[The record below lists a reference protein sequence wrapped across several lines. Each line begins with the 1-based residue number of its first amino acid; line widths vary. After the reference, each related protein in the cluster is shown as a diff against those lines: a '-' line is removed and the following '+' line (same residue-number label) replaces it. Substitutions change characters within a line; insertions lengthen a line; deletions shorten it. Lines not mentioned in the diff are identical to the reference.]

1 MEGKG
6 FLPKFQDMTLVT
18 GKIPAEG
25 LPRDLDS
32 VELLDLLF
40 DQKDGILRHE
50 GFNTDGSGNPEGWGM
65 AQPSIHSGS
74 SNEEFLSSIL
84 ADAVPASPLW
94 SSAGSDSG
102 ISEDH
107 LSDQLD
113 SPQHCVMSSSPQNME
128 AVHNEPPFQPRLE
141 PSCWATGLRVPELG
155 IQGAEISLGFDD
167 WNSEPFQE
175 EGRNIPSQPT
185 ADNFLSLTVKD
196 LLLSNTN
203 ETHKPQLQP
212 HQARELVLN
221 EDEKKLL
228 VKEGITLPSQL
239 PLTKQEERILKKIR
253 RKIRNKQSAQE
264 SRKKKKE
271 YIDGLENRMAACTAQ
286 NHELQRKVIR
296 LEKQNMTLL
305 QQLRKLQTLVMHS
318 TGRTAQTSTCIM
330 VLMLSFALVI
340 FPSFS
345 SFSFNKGGKEDDFT
359 PVRVFSRSLHDLE
372 SSRVFQVLSSPHSH
386 AAGEKYSEWNDQL
399 HVESRGTANKQDQ
412 TVNGKELTQ
421 DTESHAPNGSNSS
434 LRIGDIAKGVTI
446 LKDLNPED
454 HIEDPVRGHSPWTEL
469 TPDHRDE
476 M

>member
-6 FLPKFQDMTLVT
+6 FSPKFQDMTLVT

-50 GFNTDGSGNPEGWGM
+50 GFNTDGIRNPEGWGM

-74 SNEEFLSSIL
+74 CNEEFLSSIL

-113 SPQHCVMSSSPQNME
+113 SPQHCVMSSSPHNME
-128 AVHNEPPFQPRLE
+128 AVHNEPPFQPRPE

-155 IQGAEISLGFDD
+155 IHGAEISLGFDD

-203 ETHKPQLQP
+203 ETHKPQLQS

-271 YIDGLENRMAACTAQ
+271 YIDGLEN
-286 NHELQRKVIR
+286 
-296 LEKQNMTLL
+296 
-305 QQLRKLQTLVMHS
+305 
-318 TGRTAQTSTCIM
+318 
-330 VLMLSFALVI
+330 
-340 FPSFS
+340 
-345 SFSFNKGGKEDDFT
+345 
-359 PVRVFSRSLHDLE
+359 RSLHDLE

-446 LKDLNPED
+446 LEDLNPED

-469 TPDHRDE
+469 TPDHRDG

>member
-1 MEGKG
+1 M
-6 FLPKFQDMTLVT
+6 
-18 GKIPAEG
+18 IPTEG
-25 LPRDLDS
+25 LPRDFDS

-50 GFNTDGSGNPEGWGM
+50 GFHTDGRGSMENWGM
-65 AQPSIHSGS
+65 AQPSIHGGS

-84 ADAVPASPLW
+84 AETVPASPLW

-113 SPQHCVMSSSPQNME
+113 SPQHCVVSNSPQNIE
-128 AVHNEPPFQPRLE
+128 AVHAEPPFQPGLE
-141 PSCWATGLRVPELG
+141 SSCWAAGLRPPELDMPEP
-155 IQGAEISLGFDD
+155 EISLGFDD
-167 WNSEPFQE
+167 WNSEPFE
-175 EGRNIPSQPT
+175 EGRQNIPSESTP
-185 ADNFLSLTVKD
+185 NNVLSLTVKD

-203 ETHKPQLQP
+203 EMHKPQLQP

-228 VKEGITLPSQL
+228 VKEGVTLPSQL

-286 NHELQRKVIR
+286 NYELQRKVIR
-296 LEKQNMTLL
+296 LEKQNTTLL
-305 QQLRKLQTLVMHS
+305 QQLQKLHTLVMHS
-318 TGRTAQTSTCIM
+318 TGKTAQTGTCIM
-330 VLMLSFALVI
+330 VLMLSFALII

-345 SFSFNKGGKEDDFT
+345 SFSSSKGVKEDDFT

-372 SSRVFQVLSSPHSH
+372 SSRVLQVLSSPHSH
-386 AAGEKYSEWNDQL
+386 APGEKHSEWNEQL
-399 HVESRGTANKQDQ
+399 NVESRGTATKQDQ
-412 TVNGKELTQ
+412 TVNGKEFTQ
-421 DTESHAPNGSNSS
+421 DTERHSPNGSNSS
-434 LRIGDIAKGVTI
+434 LSIDDIANEVTI
-446 LKDLNPED
+446 LEDLNPED
-454 HIEDPVRGHSPWTEL
+454 HIEDPGRGHSPWTEL
-469 TPDHRDE
+469 TPDHRDDL
-476 M
+476 

>member
-1 MEGKG
+1 
-6 FLPKFQDMTLVT
+6 MT
-18 GKIPAEG
+18 IPAEG

-50 GFNTDGSGNPEGWGM
+50 GFNTDGIRNPEGWGM

-74 SNEEFLSSIL
+74 CNEEFLSSIL

-113 SPQHCVMSSSPQNME
+113 SPQHCVMSSSPHNME
-128 AVHNEPPFQPRLE
+128 AVHNEPPFQPRPE

-155 IQGAEISLGFDD
+155 IHGAEISLGFDD

-203 ETHKPQLQP
+203 ETHKPQLQS

-345 SFSFNKGGKEDDFT
+345 SFGSNKGGKEDDFT

-446 LKDLNPED
+446 LEDLNPED

-469 TPDHRDE
+469 TPDHRDG